1 MKTEPDQTA
10 SAVAL
15 SYDRET
21 KRAPIVVAKGRGA
34 VAEQILELA
43 FANDVKVREDADL
56 VELLQAV
63 DIDSPIP
70 LEAFAA
76 VAEIVAFL
84 YRANA
89 DWGAPPPRFDAPLID
104 QPDYAAIDAA
114 ADDGAAD
121 EGDASP

>member
-1 MKTEPDQTA
+1 VTTKPAQGEA

-21 KRAPIVVAKGRGA
+21 KRAPTVVAKGRGA

-63 DIDSPIP
+63 DIESPVP

-89 DWGAPPPRFDAPLID
+89 DWGAPPPPRFDAPLTD
-104 QPDYAAIDAA
+104 QPDFPAIDAA
-114 ADDGAAD
+114 VASDEDDP
-121 EGDASP
+121 S